1 MVETQ
6 LKMTEVP
13 KSKVILR
20 AKSFIEPEVQNPFTY
35 RLELTACDKLKVSEI
50 LSCPFPTGREH
61 SVFLKIKTGPE
72 VECFLF
78 GRVEAFENEFISQ
91 LN

>member
-13 KSKVILR
+13 KRKVILR

-50 LSCPFPTGREH
+50 LSCPFPRSCPFPVGRKH
-61 SVFLKIKTGPE
+61 SVFVKKKSGPE

-78 GRVEAFENEFISQ
+78 GRVEN
-91 LN
+91 LRK

>member
-13 KSKVILR
+13 KRKVILR

-50 LSCPFPTGREH
+50 LPRPFPVGRKH

-78 GRVEAFENEFISQ
+78 GRVEN
-91 LN
+91 L